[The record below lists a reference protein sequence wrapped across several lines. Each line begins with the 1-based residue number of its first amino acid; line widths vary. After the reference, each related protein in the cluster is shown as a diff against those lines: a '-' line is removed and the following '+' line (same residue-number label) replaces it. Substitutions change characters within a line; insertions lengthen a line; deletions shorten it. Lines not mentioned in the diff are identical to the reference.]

1 MAIEYSFDQR
11 ASILSFASL
20 GDISVQERADAI
32 ARAIRDKSLPEQCD
46 ILIDVTGVSRE
57 PLAEDNQLIAALLRL
72 LRERFGRR
80 IAIITGGRAV
90 SHTTGILIAFLA
102 DNSGERSLRSF
113 TSKEEAFLWLCTVV

>member
-20 GDISVQERADAI
+20 GDISVQERAGAI
-32 ARAIRDKSLPEQCD
+32 ARAIHDKSLPEQCD
-46 ILIDVTGVSRE
+46 ILIDVTGVPRE
-57 PLAEDNQLIAALLRL
+57 PLAEDRQLIADLLRL

-80 IAIITGGRAV
+80 IAIITGDRAV

-113 TSKEEAFLWLCTVV
+113 RSKEEAFLWLRTVV